1 MAEWLK
7 APAWKACIL
16 LKVSRVRI
24 PFSPPKNNFMK
35 EKIFDCVTFFN
46 ENLQLKLRFN
56 ILNDVVDKFVICEG
70 KYDHQGKKKKNNF
83 NIKLFP
89 EFKNKII
96 YIVCDKF
103 PKDLNPWE
111 RQAHQREYIFKG
123 LENTDKE
130 DFIIFSDPD
139 EIPNPDKLK
148 NISLS
153 KKYGI
158 FLQKTFCYKLN
169 LFNKHETP
177 WAGSRIVKRKN
188 LKSINWLRQK
198 VLPINLKYSLFR
210 IDKERDIQLINNG
223 GWHFNNLMKP
233 DMVSLKLKTFAHT
246 EYASKKFSDV
256 KIVKNKIKN
265 FEDLFNKNLIYKKV
279 LLNYKFPK
287 YILKNKKKLK
297 NWIL

>member
-1 MAEWLK
+1 MDGVLSGNT
-7 APAWKACIL
+7 I
-16 LKVSRVRI
+16 
-24 PFSPPKNNFMK
+24 
-35 EKIFDCVTFFN
+35 
-46 ENLQLKLRFN
+46 
-56 ILNDVVDKFVICEG
+56 
-70 KYDHQGKKKKNNF
+70 
-83 NIKLFP
+83 
-89 EFKNKII
+89 
-96 YIVCDKF
+96 
-103 PKDLNPWE
+103 E
-111 RQAHQREYIFKG
+111 RAV
-123 LENTDKE
+123 L
-130 DFIIFSDPD
+130 
-139 EIPNPDKLK
+139 
-148 NISLS
+148 
-153 KKYGI
+153 
-158 FLQKTFCYKLN
+158 
-169 LFNKHETP
+169 
-177 WAGSRIVKRKN
+177 

-233 DMVSLKLKTFAHT
+233 DMLSLKLKTFAHT